1 MMLDQRSTHSR
12 LAAATLR
19 IAALALS
26 PYCRYGLRTIATP
39 SLVAAVPVE
48 HADHRPSI

>member
-1 MMLDQRSTHSR
+1 MMLDRRSTHSR

-19 IAALALS
+19 
-26 PYCRYGLRTIATP
+26 RIATP
-39 SLVAAVPVE
+39 SLVAALPVE